1 MTENVIVIGSGPAG
15 LTAALYTAR
24 ANLNPLL
31 ISGNEFGGQIAL
43 TNEVENY
50 PGFPDGITGP
60 ELTELMKQ
68 QAEKFGARLEVD
80 HVSKVNLQT
89 HPFTLETENGAH
101 YQAKSLIIAT
111 GASPRRLG
119 VPGEL
124 ELTGR
129 GVSYC
134 ATCDGFFFRG
144 KEIAVVGGG
153 DSALQEGLFLTRF
166 ASRVHIVHR
175 RNALRAQPILQAR
188 ARENPKINFVWDS
201 IVEEIKGNGSVNALQ
216 LVNVRTGAKSELPV
230 QGLFVYIGHIPNT
243 QLFVG
248 QLDMDEEGY
257 LKVDERLHTKI
268 PGVFAAGE
276 AHDHIFKQAVVSAG
290 FGCMAAMEAEKFLAT
305 LEHEGYPTPE
315 KAFA

>member
-1 MTENVIVIGSGPAG
+1 MSENVIVIGSGPAG

-24 ANLNPLL
+24 ANLTPLL

-68 QAEKFGARLEVD
+68 QAEKFGARFEQD
-80 HVSKVNLQT
+80 HVSRVDFSK
-89 HPFTLETENGAH
+89 HPFPLDTENGAH
-101 YQAKSLIIAT
+101 YEAKSVIIAT

-119 VPGEL
+119 VPGEM

-144 KEIAVVGGG
+144 KQVAVIGGG

-166 ASRVHIVHR
+166 AERVHIVHR
-175 RNALRAQPILQAR
+175 RNELRAQPILKER

-201 IVEEIKGNGSVNALQ
+201 LVKDIRGNGAVNAVD
-216 LVNVRTGAKSELPV
+216 LVNVKTGSESELPV
-230 QGLFVYIGHIPNT
+230 QGVFVYIGHFPNT
-243 QLFVG
+243 ELFQG
-248 QLDMDEEGY
+248 QLDMNEEGY

-290 FGCMAAMEAEKFLAT
+290 YGCMAAMEAEKFLAHF
-305 LEHEGYPTPE
+305 EHQGYRSAPS
-315 KAFA
+315 

>member
-1 MTENVIVIGSGPAG
+1 MSENIIIIGSGPAG

-68 QAEKFGARLEVD
+68 QAEKFGARFETD
-80 HVSKVNLQT
+80 HVSKVNFQS
-89 HPFTLETENGAH
+89 HPFTLETENGAQ
-101 YQAKSLIIAT
+101 YEAKSVIIAT

-144 KEIAVVGGG
+144 KDVAVIGGG

-166 ASRVHIVHR
+166 ASQVHIVHR
-175 RNALRAQPILQAR
+175 RNELRAQPILQER
-188 ARENPKINFVWDS
+188 ARENEKIKFVWDS
-201 IVEEIKGNGSVNALQ
+201 VVDDIRGNGTVNALD
-216 LVNVRTGAKSELPV
+216 LTNVRTGAKSALPV
-230 QGLFVYIGHIPNT
+230 SGVFVYIGHYPNT
-243 QLFVG
+243 ELFQG
-248 QLDMDEEGY
+248 QLEMNEENY

-276 AHDHIFKQAVVSAG
+276 AHDHIFKQAIVSAG
-290 FGCMAAMEAEKFLAT
+290 FGCMAAMEAEKFLAD
-305 LEHEGYPTPE
+305 LEHQGYAALQNATP
-315 KAFA
+315 

>member
-1 MTENVIVIGSGPAG
+1 MAENVIILGSGPAG
-15 LTAALYTAR
+15 LTAALYAAR
-24 ANLNPLL
+24 ANLDPLV

-60 ELTELMKQ
+60 ELVELMRQ
-68 QAEKFGARLEVD
+68 QAEKFGSRFESD
-80 HVSKVNLQT
+80 HVGKVNFRA
-89 HPFTLETENGAH
+89 HPFQLDTENGNH
-101 YQAKSLIIAT
+101 YECQSVIIAT

-144 KEIAVVGGG
+144 KEIAVIGGG

-175 RNALRAQPILQAR
+175 RDNLRAQSILQER

-201 IVEEIKGNGSVNALQ
+201 VVKEIRGNGAVQAIELENL
-216 LVNVRTGAKSELPV
+216 RTGLQAAMPIDGV
-230 QGLFVYIGHIPNT
+230 FVYIGHLPNT
-243 QLFVG
+243 ELYRG
-248 QLDMDEEGY
+248 ELAMDEHGY
-257 LKVDERLHTKI
+257 LLVDTRLHTSV

-276 AHDHIFKQAVVSAG
+276 VHDPVFKQAVVSAG
-290 FGCMAAMEAEKFLAT
+290 FGCMAAMEAEKFLEE
-305 LEHEGYPTPE
+305 LEHVGYSPAGVTR
-315 KAFA
+315 